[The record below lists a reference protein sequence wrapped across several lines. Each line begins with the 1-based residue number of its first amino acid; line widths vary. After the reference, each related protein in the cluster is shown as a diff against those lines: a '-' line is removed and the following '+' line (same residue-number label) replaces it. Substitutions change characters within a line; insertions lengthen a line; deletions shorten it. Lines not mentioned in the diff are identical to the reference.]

1 MFMRRRKTP
10 IEMAL
15 IGKAAQRVDLFERA
29 LIFAQMPASLRL

>member
-15 IGKAAQRVDLFERA
+15 IGKAAQKGDLFEREP
-29 LIFAQMPASLRL
+29 IFAQMLASPRL